1 MKICVFGSKN
11 STLRLLNHLT
21 KNKINIDTLV
31 VLDPRKLGSVHIS
44 GHDSKITSKAEDL
57 GINCFL
63 AQTYSLKSGADKNFF
78 KTKSF
83 DLGLCTSWQRIIP
96 KDVLSCFRFGV
107 FGWHG
112 SGYEF
117 PNGRG
122 RSPINW
128 SIRLG
133 LDLIFHN
140 CFRYSEGVDD
150 GDIYETRKLTIKK
163 NDYIDDVQEKA
174 IEHICNSAIR
184 LISDIRD
191 KKLKLSKQIMNPF
204 ISFPALN
211 EKSGQLYP
219 SHLNVTSA
227 RNIVRSCSHPFPGA
241 YITLSEYDV
250 IIRIWR
256 ADILSIIPQE
266 IQIEKGCI
274 FFSDKEVFVGFFDGV
289 LKLTDYEIELEK
301 KYKLP
306 KNINLRCN

>member
-11 STLRLLNHLT
+11 STLKLLNHLT

-140 CFRYSEGVDD
+140 CFRYSEGVDE

-174 IEHICNSAIR
+174 IEHICDSAIR

-191 KKLKLSKQIMNPF
+191 KN
-204 ISFPALN
+204 LN
-211 EKSGQLYP
+211 FQNK
-219 SHLNVTSA
+219 
-227 RNIVRSCSHPFPGA
+227 
-241 YITLSEYDV
+241 
-250 IIRIWR
+250 
-256 ADILSIIPQE
+256 
-266 IQIEKGCI
+266 
-274 FFSDKEVFVGFFDGV
+274 
-289 LKLTDYEIELEK
+289 
-301 KYKLP
+301 
-306 KNINLRCN
+306 